1 MKVCGTMYALGAV
14 AALAIAGSVSKR
26 GGSANAMQIHN
37 IEGISLEVPEVIA
50 DRAESAWQN
59 NARRLLRQQG
69 AAAQPTRAHY
79 RTLANH
85 LEAEVRRRAPRTRD
99 ERSRHAEMLAEI
111 SALREIAAAVDMLR
125 GGRAPSGRPRKLN
138 PGDVVRARGKIVLK
152 GMREGDAYMVHMTPT
167 RSGEQQFVFRRID
180 ALGRPSQTQVGPF
193 SVASV
198 QAFVIPSDALGM
210 GLVIE
215 SIAPTTLEG

>member
-1 MKVCGTMYALGAV
+1 MKVCGSMYALGAV
-14 AALAIAGSVSKR
+14 ALLAVAGSVSKR
-26 GGSANAMQIHN
+26 GGSANAMRIHN
-37 IEGISLEVPEVIA
+37 IEGISLEVPEVTA
-50 DRAESAWQN
+50 ERAESAWQN
-59 NARRLLRQQG
+59 HARRLLRQQG
-69 AAAQPTRAHY
+69 AATQPTRAHY

-138 PGDVVRARGKIVLK
+138 PGDVVRARGKVVLK

-193 SVASV
+193 PVASV
-198 QAFVIPSDALGM
+198 QAFVIPPDALGM

-215 SIAPTTLEG
+215 SIAPTALEG